1 MAAALA
7 AALALAACSGSSGS
21 DSTGTDGS
29 KPMDVLRWGTPGPVV
44 TLDGSVAGDATSMN
58 GIYLTSGQLTRF
70 NADRKPVLDVA
81 ESIDVAPDGL
91 SATVKFRPDLKYSD
105 GTPIVADDLQYAV
118 ERNRKGT
125 GAGFV
130 ATIKSVEVI
139 DARTAKVNLKGP
151 DPDLLSWFAERAMQL
166 HPKKLIESDSKY
178 WSHPVSGGPY
188 MVDKGW
194 TPGSDV
200 FRAVENPNYP
210 KGPMMAKAIEIVSV
224 PDANSRVL
232 QVTSGDLQAAVDLP
246 LSSKDSFADP
256 VKTSYAGVGGSNYLV
271 MNEKAVPQ
279 FANAKV
285 RQAMSYAIDRK
296 SVSEKAFFGLQPPST
311 SPMFDCG
318 NLCERNLLPD
328 KGAQNL
334 DKARA
339 LMQEAGYA
347 NGFDVEMK
355 VSSSR
360 GGWQEAAVIIADNL
374 SKIGIRAKVTPVD
387 EGQHYS
393 SITKQNYQMFF
404 TGGGGH
410 HQSTLSQMLNV
421 GDFWVA
427 ATGWQPPAEAA
438 QALQR
443 TASELD
449 PAKRRAAYT
458 EAQQI
463 WMNAMHVIPVT
474 ERVQLNASRVS
485 NSVFVTQVKN
495 DQKVIVQTVAEAKQ
509 GAKAGDL

>member
-1 MAAALA
+1 MEE
-7 AALALAACSGSSGS
+7 
-21 DSTGTDGS
+21 
-29 KPMDVLRWGTPGPVV
+29 LRWGTPGPVV
-44 TLDGSVAGDATSMN
+44 TVDGSVAGDATSMN

-70 NADRKPVLDVA
+70 NADRKPVLDLA

-91 SATVKFRPDLKYSD
+91 TATVKFRPDLKYSD
-105 GTPIVADDLQYAV
+105 GTPIVAEDLQYAV

-125 GAGFV
+125 GAGFI
-130 ATIKSVEVI
+130 ATIKSVDVADE
-139 DARTAKVNLKGP
+139 RTAKVNLKGP
-151 DPDLLSWFAERAMQL
+151 DPDLLSWFAERALQL
-166 HPKKLIESDSKY
+166 HPKKLIESDKDY

-188 MVDKGW
+188 MIDKGW

-210 KGPMMAKAIEIVSV
+210 KGPMMAKAIEMVSI
-224 PDANSRVL
+224 PDAASRVL
-232 QVTSGDLQAAVDLP
+232 QVTSGEVQAAIDLP
-246 LSSKDSFADP
+246 LSSKDSFPAE
-256 VKTSYAGVGGSNYLV
+256 VKASYAGVGGSNYLV
-271 MNEKAVPQ
+271 MNQKALPPLADV
-279 FANAKV
+279 KV

-296 SVSEKAFFGLQPPST
+296 AVSEKAFFGLQPAST

-318 NLCERNLLPD
+318 ELCERGLLPD
-328 KGAQNL
+328 QGAQNL
-334 DKARA
+334 DKARS

-347 NGFDVEMK
+347 GGFDVELK

-360 GGWQEAAVIIADNL
+360 GGWQEAAVIIAENL
-374 SKIGIRAKVTPVD
+374 SQIGVRAKVTPVD

-393 SITKQNYQMFF
+393 SITTQNYQMFF
-404 TGGGGH
+404 SGGGGH

-449 PAKRRAAYT
+449 AAKRRTAYT

-463 WMNAMHVIPVT
+463 WMAAMHTIPVT
-474 ERVQLNASRVS
+474 ERVQLSASRVP
-485 NSVFVTQVKN
+485 NTLFVTQIKN
-495 DQKVIVQTVAEAKQ
+495 DQKVSIQTVAEAKQ
-509 GAKAGDL
+509 NARAGDL